1 MIVKTIMNT
10 ISAAVEQV
18 DTINLL
24 SERLIGIKM
33 LKRTHQ
39 IILLVIFLA
48 LLSSCSLQE
57 NSGVNTVHSQ
67 VYPFDKSSKLQLN
80 ETPDNYLKHNIQNKY
95 ASISSKLTLTYNVDV
110 KNSKVDFDC
119 SDFENTLLGYIVGDL
134 NNDDNNDI
142 LIFTLEKYN
151 SNSESDDENQIF
163 LHERVY
169 LFNEG
174 TFYEASDWWS
184 KLFNP
189 YLSIGD
195 HTTIKNIYSL
205 LPGNNG
211 IVLVSSNTVYDDS
224 SVYST
229 KYPPYYSPE
238 DSLGTFQSIFRIQN
252 YVNDEFELELSYQEL
267 ISHTSGMPE
276 AEHISYTN
284 NLTGESLFSKGVY
297 SVLTGSDMIEPEFKY
312 EDKGRYSNESDAVNV
327 INQDMTKL
335 GFEKYCI
342 ENFSWEKK
350 DSNSLILKESGDNTI
365 TITLEGETL
374 SNDSYRCCQITVE

>member
-1 MIVKTIMNT
+1 
-10 ISAAVEQV
+10 
-18 DTINLL
+18 
-24 SERLIGIKM
+24 M

-39 IILLVIFLA
+39 IILPVIFLA

-57 NSGVNTVHSQ
+57 DSGDNTVHSQ
-67 VYPFDKSSKLQLN
+67 AEPFESSSELRLD

-95 ASISSKLTLTYNVDV
+95 VGISSKLTLTYNVDG
-110 KNSKVDFDC
+110 KNSKIDFDC

-142 LIFTLEKYN
+142 LVFTLEKNN
-151 SNSESDDENQIF
+151 SDSESNDENQIY
-163 LHERVY
+163 LHERAY
-169 LFNEG
+169 LFKAG
-174 TFYEASDWWS
+174 TFYEASDRWS

-195 HTTIKNIYSL
+195 YTTIKNIYSL

-224 SVYST
+224 SVYSA
-229 KYPPYYSPE
+229 KYPPYYSSE
-238 DSLGTFQSIFRIQN
+238 DSLGTFQSIFRIQS
-252 YVNDEFELELSYQEL
+252 YVNDEFKLELSYQEL

-284 NLTGESLFSKGVY
+284 NLTAESLFSKGVY

-350 DSNSLILKESGDNTI
+350 DSNSLMLKENGDNTI
-365 TITLEGETL
+365 TIILEGETL
-374 SNDSYRCCQITVE
+374 SDDFCRCCHITVE